1 MPVGMIDP
9 TQMTGYAMNAPAAS
23 KKEPAEPEAFEKEF
37 HRALAPPGDE
47 SPPPESEKLS
57 GPEESPTKSPNAQSS
72 QMDPQPQVTPL
83 PFFVGVPDHSVP
95 ATDSTGSD
103 KALQAVANPL
113 VPATPKSPLQALDI
127 QSVQAQAVPAF
138 NPADLLEKVPDTRKG
153 DIEPTEFDVPTE
165 DGDESPKSKEGE
177 ARPALES
184 LRSTPKEQPTAKPVS
199 EPDRSAPIH
208 SRAKLQD
215 HLDLIA
221 TKSQRLEVKIEMNP
235 MDLGPMTVQVSQE
248 GKEIKAHAVVENPAL
263 RLALDRQQA
272 DLTAALSEAGMN
284 LTDFS
289 MESGQ
294 RFEKP
299 SQGPAFFAPR
309 HETISQRTHTATGN
323 GLELWI

>member
-9 TQMTGYAMNAPAAS
+9 TRMTGYEMNSPAAP

-47 SPPPESEKLS
+47 SPPPESEKLA

-83 PFFVGVPDHSVP
+83 PFFVGVPDFSAAESPGVDASSPLALP
-95 ATDSTGSD
+95 ATAPAT
-103 KALQAVANPL
+103 VAPLNPL
-113 VPATPKSPLQALDI
+113 QSLDI
-127 QSVQAQAVPAF
+127 QSVQSQSIPTFDPAQ
-138 NPADLLEKVPDTRKG
+138 LLEKAPKQVQLEGTPVEVDLKAEDSDDSSKG
-153 DIEPTEFDVPTE
+153 K
-165 DGDESPKSKEGE
+165 DGEIRLAPELSRHNPKDSPI
-177 ARPALES
+177 
-184 LRSTPKEQPTAKPVS
+184 AKPVTDA
-199 EPDRSAPIH
+199 ERPDPILN
-208 SRAKLQD
+208 RAKLQD
-215 HLDLIA
+215 HLDLLA
-221 TKSQRLEVKIEMNP
+221 TKSHRLEVKIEMNP

-263 RLALDRQQA
+263 RLALDRQHA

-289 MESGQ
+289 MESGRQ
-294 RFEKP
+294 FEKP
-299 SQGPAFFAPR
+299 APGPGFFAPR
-309 HETISQRTHTATGN
+309 SETAPRMTRTGTGN